1 MSADYVRQIRCMFYL
16 KNAPHDQKL
25 ARLLDTASKF
35 ALFFGVRFE
44 RRKVDKKQT
53 YTKTEICKPYSR
65 VFWMFLPNVVK
76 IDPYNFE
83 VYRFKVCAF
92 FSETQCRSDLRKKFT
107 DGQTDGRT
115 DAARWLELLDQR
127 DVCAGLAWRMDDCVL
142 YLQRLL
148 CV

>member
-92 FSETQCRSDLRKKFT
+92 FSETQCSLYSNSMFHFQSIALHALWSTLGIIMSVCLSVRPSVTRCELWRS
-107 DGQTDGRT
+107 GS
-115 DAARWLELLDQR
+115 
-127 DVCAGLAWRMDDCVL
+127 V
-142 YLQRLL
+142 
-148 CV
+148 

>member
-92 FSETQCRSDLRKKFT
+92 FSETQCIQQLHVSFSVD
-107 DGQTDGRT
+107 RT
-115 DAARWLELLDQR
+115 ARTMIDSWHHN
-127 DVCAGLAWRMDDCVL
+127 VCLSVCPSVRNTLWIVAIRVGVES
-142 YLQRLL
+142 
-148 CV
+148 